1 MKTSPS
7 KNKKGMKKGMEI
19 TTYSRAIRFSPEEFC
34 DNGLELDGPFM
45 ELLLHWNGTDGFEPS
60 FSDKKCHD
68 LCLEAV
74 VSYADTVSSVLK
86 CAEREGLL

>member
-1 MKTSPS
+1 
-7 KNKKGMKKGMEI
+7 MEI
-19 TTYSRAIRFSPEEFC
+19 SRAIRFSPEEERIFR

-68 LCLEAV
+68 LCVEAV
-74 VSYADTVSSVLK
+74 VSYADTVSSALK
-86 CAEREGLL
+86 RGAALNHSRRRLYDNK